1 MKISHKMVL
10 VFSLL
15 AVLTSVANMLI
26 LFDTQQNMLNSTF
39 VTRYR
44 DTGERIISEL
54 EQHIELMDMALEEL
68 IADIEFMTAF
78 YRAYTDIEADEM
90 CNILYSQNIMSRRM
104 YRSPLLSSFHRVA
117 VFTDSGFFLPNS
129 LEKTSTVVSQS
140 DDAFAVIDSIPWL
153 ETVRSHPT
161 KRQLIG
167 VHLDEWT
174 TGEPEMVFSVAK
186 AAVWY
191 GELIGYI
198 EISEPYTMLE
208 SIFTFDNRS
217 DLFVQGIMK
226 DGRILFCQDNDTAV
240 YENIPL
246 ETIATITTPG
256 GTERT
261 VLRLESEK
269 LGLDVYISQDLSAY
283 HQQYWASV
291 GFYLMVEMVVLLVI
305 LTVVVFASLSMSR
318 SIRSLT
324 KRVSHLPVDNL
335 LSQANTEVFT
345 TMVTR
350 PSDKEIRELER
361 VINKLMRKLNSSLRN
376 EIALRE
382 STVRAQ
388 LNALQTQINPHF
400 IYNSLNIISAKG
412 MEADG
417 EGISIVCSEL
427 SRMLRYA
434 TDTQS
439 QVATLGSEIQNVRSY
454 LTVVKARYEDALV
467 YDVNIPEELHHLLLP
482 KLTLQPLVENAIV
495 HGDNSEGNV
504 QRVSVTCHIRDGVLH
519 LLIRDNGAGFDPA
532 NLIRLQ
538 RAIQRIESGQ
548 DNSSTA
554 FDGGHIG
561 LLNTCLRIHHY
572 SKGKMHMHLR
582 NDHGAIVELTIP
594 CITVS
599 R

>member
-26 LFDTQQNMLNSTF
+26 LFHTQQNMLDSTF
-39 VTRYR
+39 ITRYR
-44 DTGERIISEL
+44 DTGERVIAEL
-54 EQHIELMDMALEEL
+54 EQHVALMDMALEEL
-68 IADIEFMTAF
+68 TADVTFMNSF
-78 YRAYTDIEADEM
+78 YRAYTDTQADE
-90 CNILYSQNIMSRRM
+90 ISTVSFQPTMSNTM
-104 YRSPLLSSFHRVA
+104 HRSPLLSSFFRVA
-117 VFTDSGFFLPNS
+117 AFTESGFFLPNS

-140 DDAFAVIDSIPWL
+140 DDALAVINNIPWL
-153 ETVRSHPT
+153 ETVRSHPN
-161 KRQLIG
+161 KHHFISL
-167 VHLDEWT
+167 HLDKWA
-174 TGEPEMVFSVAK
+174 TGEPEMVFSVVK
-186 AAVWY
+186 AAAWY
-191 GELIGYI
+191 GQIIGYI
-198 EISEPYTMLE
+198 EVTEPYSVLE

-217 DLFVQGIMK
+217 DLFVQGIFK
-226 DGRILFCQDNDTAV
+226 DGHILFCQDNDTAV
-240 YENIPL
+240 YQNIPL
-246 ETIATITTPG
+246 ETITTITTAG
-256 GTERT
+256 GAERT
-261 VLRLESEK
+261 VLRLESEA
-269 LGLDVYISQDLSAY
+269 LGLDVYIAQDLSVY
-283 HQQYWASV
+283 HQQYWESV
-291 GFYLMVEMVVLLVI
+291 GFYLMVEMAVLAVI
-305 LTVVVFASLSMSR
+305 LTIVVFASLSMSR

-324 KRVSHLPVDNL
+324 KRVSHLPVDDL
-335 LSQANTEVFT
+335 ISHADTEVFT

-361 VINKLMRKLNSSLRN
+361 VINKLMRKLNGSLKN

-412 MEADG
+412 MEQDG
-417 EGISIVCSEL
+417 EGVSIVCSEL

-434 TDTQS
+434 TDTRS
-439 QVATLGSEIQNVRSY
+439 QVATLDNEIQNVRSY
-454 LTVVKARYEDALV
+454 LTVVKARYEDALA
-467 YDVNIPEELHHLLLP
+467 YDVDIPEDMHHLLLP

-495 HGDNSEGNV
+495 HGDNPEGNV
-504 QRVSVTCHIRDGVLH
+504 QRVSVTGHIQDNILH
-519 LLIRDNGAGFDPA
+519 LLIRDNGAGFDQP
-532 NLIRLQ
+532 NLDRLQ
-538 RAIQRIESGQ
+538 KAIARIESGE

-572 SKGKMHMHLR
+572 SRGKMHMHLR

-594 CITVS
+594 CITIT